1 MIKALPRKM
10 KTGEQN
16 NLALIFYETILKAL
30 RTLFFIFR
38 LEMCASSD
46 NLFCIQDGLMLPTW
60 VQRGV

>member
-1 MIKALPRKM
+1 M